1 LITVLFSA
9 IIVTR
14 FSKRIPFTSKV
25 GSFIASQN
33 LKFASLSGFVAQ
45 ISIIW
50 DSCHESSVIAGVYEQ
65 LDTYDVQDPEL
76 GRV

>member
-1 LITVLFSA
+1 MKCRYVRALGTVSVNSLIWDG
-9 IIVTR
+9 
-14 FSKRIPFTSKV
+14 
-25 GSFIASQN
+25 GSIHD
-33 LKFASLSGFVAQ
+33 GFVAQ

-50 DSCHESSVIAGVYEQ
+50 DSRYESSVIAGVYGQ

>member
-1 LITVLFSA
+1 MASRPCPAKLTTHNRASVG
-9 IIVTR
+9 R
-14 FSKRIPFTSKV
+14 KRDRAPIRQPLYLLLPV
-25 GSFIASQN
+25 
-33 LKFASLSGFVAQ
+33 GFVAQ

-50 DSCHESSVIAGVYEQ
+50 DSRYESSVIAGVYGQ